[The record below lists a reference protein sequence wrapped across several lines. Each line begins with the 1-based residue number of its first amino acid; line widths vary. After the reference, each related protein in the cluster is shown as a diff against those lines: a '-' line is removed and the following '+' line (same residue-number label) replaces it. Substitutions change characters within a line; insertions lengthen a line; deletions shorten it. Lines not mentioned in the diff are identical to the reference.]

1 MKYVSSRIESFNLKR
16 KEVTDVNFFFDADDS
31 VPAMIRGL
39 LFDLDGTLL
48 DRERSLRAFLHDQYA
63 RMPAMH
69 TLPRHVFT
77 ERFVALDQHGYV
89 WKDVVY
95 RRLIEETGWKLSA
108 EQLLEDYI
116 SGFGRHCIG
125 FPNLIPM
132 LDKLRSLNLRLGIV
146 SNGFTNVQRANIEG
160 LGIADYWDEILISEA
175 EGLRKP
181 DPALFGRALERLGL
195 RPGEAAF
202 VGDHPANDVEASVG
216 AGMVGLWKRN
226 DVYDPPAC
234 RHVAIDDLMQVAAWA
249 EAERTKPFL

>member
-1 MKYVSSRIESFNLKR
+1 
-16 KEVTDVNFFFDADDS
+16 
-31 VPAMIRGL
+31 MIRGI

-77 ERFVALDQHGYV
+77 ERFVELERNGYV

-95 RRLIEETGWKLSA
+95 RELIAETGWKLSA

-146 SNGFTNVQRANIEG
+146 SNGFANVQRANIEG
-160 LGIADYWDEILISEA
+160 LGIADYWDGILISEA

-195 RPGEAAF
+195 RPDEAAF
-202 VGDHPANDVEASVG
+202 VGDHPANDIEASVRV
-216 AGMVGLWKRN
+216 GMVGLWKRN
-226 DVYDPPAC
+226 DVYDPPTC
-234 RHVAIDDLMQVAAWA
+234 PHMAIEDLRQVAAWA
-249 EAERTKPFL
+249 EAEQAGSFL